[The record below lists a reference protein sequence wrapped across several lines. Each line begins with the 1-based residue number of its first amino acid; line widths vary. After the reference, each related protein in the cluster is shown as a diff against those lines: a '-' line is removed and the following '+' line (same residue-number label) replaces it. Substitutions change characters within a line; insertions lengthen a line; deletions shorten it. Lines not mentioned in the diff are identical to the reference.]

1 MLGRKGRK
9 VARTPRDR
17 KIYARQANPYG
28 LSPVYHSHITGL
40 FLGILMCF
48 LSFNLQSNSIVES
61 LLYLFRYMDEE
72 KPKDAQNISV
82 SQ

>member
-1 MLGRKGRK
+1 MLGRKSRK
-9 VARTPRDR
+9 VARTSRDR
-17 KIYARQANPYG
+17 KIYARQANPYC
-28 LSPVYHSHITGL
+28 LSPVSHITGL

-48 LSFNLQSNSIVES
+48 LSFNLQGNSIVES

-72 KPKDAQNISV
+72 KPKGAQNISV